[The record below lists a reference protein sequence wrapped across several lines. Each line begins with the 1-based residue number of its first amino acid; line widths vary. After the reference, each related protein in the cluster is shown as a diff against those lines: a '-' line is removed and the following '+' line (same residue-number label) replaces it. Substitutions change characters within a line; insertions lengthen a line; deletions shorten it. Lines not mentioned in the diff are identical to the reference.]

1 METSRVSSASRF
13 DFVSAATF
21 ETAIEANKLRE
32 VVPPDGLRHEDLA
45 RTIRHALR
53 NLPAGSVIALEGEW
67 GRGKTD
73 VLARVARDEWDG
85 GDKTLEGGCLW
96 LNPWQYGNADLL
108 QPLVMELGRRAAASQ
123 ANNGQKAK
131 IIETAGLI
139 LRASVQLGFGF
150 AKLHTPVPTPIDA
163 AAKATDGLL
172 EHLFLPTGPPPATDP
187 IATMAANFR
196 QLVDLALAA
205 QNKGPAARL
214 LICVDDIDRCLPERQ
229 VALLQ
234 AFHFLLGAQARA
246 SILIAFD
253 PELVRE
259 AVHTHYHAPNFDVDR
274 FLDKMFHL
282 RVPLPSLNGE
292 ELGPMIE
299 NLFAKA
305 PADRLNT
312 IGLGAQLAEVLGFQS
327 GEADVR
333 RAFCGVLQSSA
344 CANPRLVRRIADRTL
359 LFAYTGVSG
368 PKLTGPGGAEVFF
381 AWLLICERFTGFRRY
396 LQRMEAV
403 DFDRWLNS
411 LMLTGDSRDGSE
423 FTRKLESLL
432 GEPSSKVLV
441 QLLHRNAIK
450 NAPKLGELWRSIDQS
465 LRLSGL

>member
-73 VLARVARDEWDG
+73 VLARVARDEWIG
-85 GDKTLEGGCLW
+85 GKESLEGGCLW
-96 LNPWQYGNADLL
+96 LNPWQYGAADLL
-108 QPLVMELGRRAAASQ
+108 QPLVMELGRRAAASKSMT
-123 ANNGQKAK
+123 ADVEK
-131 IIETAGLI
+131 IKKTVGLI
-139 LRASVQLGFGF
+139 LRASVQLGFGY
-150 AKLHTPVPTPIDA
+150 AKLYAPVATPLDEAGNAI
-163 AAKATDGLL
+163 DGLL
-172 EHLFLPTGPPPATDP
+172 GQLFVSDGPPKNGDP
-187 IATMAANFR
+187 IATMAASFR
-196 QLVDLALAA
+196 ELVDLALRA
-205 QNKGPAARL
+205 QGKGDSARL

-344 CANPRLVRRIADRTL
+344 CANPRLVRRVADRTL

-381 AWLLICERFTGFRRY
+381 AWLLICERFTAFRRH
-396 LQRMEAV
+396 LQWVEAEHFEALV
-403 DFDRWLNS
+403 KEV
-411 LMLTGDSRDGSE
+411 LTHLDHPSPGIE
-423 FTRKLESLL
+423 TRRLVPLL

-441 QLLHRNAIK
+441 QLLRRPAIR

-465 LRLSGL
+465 LRRAGL